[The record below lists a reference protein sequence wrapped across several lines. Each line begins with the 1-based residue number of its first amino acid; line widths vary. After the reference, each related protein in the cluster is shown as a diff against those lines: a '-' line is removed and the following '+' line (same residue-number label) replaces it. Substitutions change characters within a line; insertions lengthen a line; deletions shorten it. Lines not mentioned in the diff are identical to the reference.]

1 MTDDASIFRSI
12 VNYNKKAADD
22 IVSHY
27 NEAVYDNNA
36 LARTNTLFKPAASTD
51 VLPFCFGIAANPS
64 RVRIF
69 KNRMTCDREGFKT
82 LFIFTAHTKKDI
94 RHAPHPICTGFA
106 SAPDRSLFFSNRT
119 TCDLGGF
126 KTDFA
131 FYESGQKGPNK
142 PDITS
147 LHESSVMWQTFN
159 PHRMMLYPYYD
170 GSKLGWRFAY
180 NLQYRS
186 LYRLS
191 TSKEIAFLKKN
202 LAKHEA
208 VAMKLRVSSTPDVAT
223 RRCVRNMILAWNGL
237 AINPSV
243 PNILT
248 GKTLRG
254 FVASAAR
261 DKCSHLVSKSAIRIS
276 RVSVKGF
283 GSLEIAVGSKVYAAI
298 SLEGNINVAIVHL
311 QAALQESARTARPV
325 PIAADKKQS
334 DFAVALIA
342 GTIVTMGGRQVYNHP
357 I

>member
-1 MTDDASIFRSI
+1 MKLTAAMVVLAATALPGCVHAVPKPTSTLAPLTTYISI

-36 LARTNTLFKPAASTD
+36 LARNQHPLQTRCVDRCPP
-51 VLPFCFGIAANPS
+51 VLRRYC
-64 RVRIF
+64 
-69 KNRMTCDREGFKT
+69 REPVSSPDLQEQDDMRQRG
-82 LFIFTAHTKKDI
+82 LQDPLHLYLY
-94 RHAPHPICTGFA
+94 GFA

-147 LHESSVMWQTFN
+147 LHESS
-159 PHRMMLYPYYD
+159 
-170 GSKLGWRFAY
+170 
-180 NLQYRS
+180 YRS
-186 LYRLS
+186 RYRLS

-248 GKTLRG
+248 GKTLSG

-298 SLEGNINVAIVHL
+298 SLEGNINVAIVHF